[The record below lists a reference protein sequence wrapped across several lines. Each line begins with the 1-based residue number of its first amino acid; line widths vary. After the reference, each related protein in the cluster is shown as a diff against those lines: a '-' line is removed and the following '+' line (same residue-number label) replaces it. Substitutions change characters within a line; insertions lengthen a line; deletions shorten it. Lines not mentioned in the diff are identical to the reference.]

1 MKILIIGGCGFIGF
15 NVFSFLRNKGYSKIT
30 IIDNFSGQSSKK
42 NYLKIKK
49 EFKNIN
55 FLNID
60 VSKKNKIF
68 HFIKKDK
75 PNAILALHGQVAV
88 TRSIKDPELDFN
100 NNFLSVFNLL
110 ESIRKFSPKS
120 ILINLSSN
128 KVYGKIE
135 KINLKEKKL
144 RYESNHLISEKYPLN
159 FESPYGCSKGA
170 ADQYIIDYAKLYNL
184 KTVSLRLSCVYGENQ
199 WGTEDQGWIA
209 WFIKCGLLKNKIRL
223 FGSGKQVRDV
233 LHVSDLANLILLCI
247 KKINKVKGNAF
258 NIGGGP
264 KNTLSLLELINRIE
278 IKLKTKIAYSFKK
291 VRFGDQNFF
300 VNDLSKIKKMTGWY
314 PKVSVNVGLNKY
326 IDWIKLKHK

>member
-1 MKILIIGGCGFIGF
+1 MKIFIIGGCGFIGF
-15 NVFSFLRNKGYSKIT
+15 NVFSFLKNKDYNNIT

-42 NYLKIKK
+42 NYIKIKK
-49 EFKNIN
+49 EFKNVK
-55 FLNID
+55 FFNID
-60 VSKKNKIF
+60 ISKNDKIFDLIKKNKP
-68 HFIKKDK
+68 D
-75 PNAILALHGQVAV
+75 AILALHGQIAV
-88 TRSIKDPELDFN
+88 TRSIKNPKLDFN

-135 KINLKEKKL
+135 KISLKEKKL
-144 RYESNHLISEKYPLN
+144 RYDSRHLISEKYPLN

-170 ADQYIIDYAKLYNL
+170 ADQYVIDYAKLYGL

-233 LHVSDLANLILLCI
+233 LHVSDLANLIYLCI
-247 KKINKVKGNAF
+247 NKINTVKGHAF

-264 KNTLSLLELINRIE
+264 KNTLSLLELINKIE
-278 IKLKTKIAYSFKK
+278 VKLKTKIKYSFKK
-291 VRFGDQNFF
+291 VRFGDQKFF
-300 VNDLSKIKKMTGWY
+300 VNNLSKIRKMTGWY
-314 PKVSVNVGLNKY
+314 PMVSVNDGLEKY
-326 IDWIKLKHK
+326 IDWIKLKNK